1 MLALVGIFSSQFC
14 PGLAYPGAGLWQ
26 WLTSSCIQYLESDL
40 MRGQNSTR
48 LRNGRIT
55 GYKIVMRPVGCFAT
69 ENFLEEIAWNKRQHS
84 WEVAIILGLQVCM
97 AVPVYVT
104 CMLTK
109 ELGRKKKKKGQHPQ
123 SSLALH
129 QDFCPPDFFHYNG
142 RLLNKHDEHSCL
154 VHKSPLY
161 PEKEAIIKV

>member
-1 MLALVGIFSSQFC
+1 MR
-14 PGLAYPGAGLWQ
+14 
-26 WLTSSCIQYLESDL
+26 SCYYTGFASLHGSACVCDL
-40 MRGQNSTR
+40 HADQRTGQ
-48 LRNGRIT
+48 
-55 GYKIVMRPVGCFAT
+55 K
-69 ENFLEEIAWNKRQHS
+69 
-84 WEVAIILGLQVCM
+84 
-97 AVPVYVT
+97 
-104 CMLTK
+104 
-109 ELGRKKKKKGQHPQ
+109 KKKKKGQHPQ